1 MRALGR
7 QSAYAN
13 MAISDIR
20 QRCGMRTDHRLS
32 DTAPNR
38 QPPNQ
43 TGWLLRLSRAAL
55 ARPERSA
62 RGLLPACQRER
73 PTTRA
78 AALPCA
84 IHSHRFW
91 LLRYSSPTMRVA
103 ICAPSSTNIYGPC
116 LVSHILGFCSAAVQL
131 LQGMPRATRVLVR
144 PVGSASFRPL
154 RPALA
159 SAIYRHVAKLP
170 LAAATECTRKG
181 TNQEQW
187 G

>member
-7 QSAYAN
+7 QSAYAIWPYPTSVN
-13 MAISDIR
+13 D
-20 QRCGMRTDHRLS
+20 
-32 DTAPNR
+32 
-38 QPPNQ
+38 
-43 TGWLLRLSRAAL
+43 AAC
-55 ARPERSA
+55 A
-62 RGLLPACQRER
+62 
-73 PTTRA
+73 PTTVSPTPRRTKQAGYFDFRA
-78 AALPCA
+78 PPSPVQSALPEACCQPA
-84 IHSHRFW
+84 SAKDPLHA
-91 LLRYSSPTMRVA
+91 LLHYPALSTVTAFGSCDIPPRTMRVA